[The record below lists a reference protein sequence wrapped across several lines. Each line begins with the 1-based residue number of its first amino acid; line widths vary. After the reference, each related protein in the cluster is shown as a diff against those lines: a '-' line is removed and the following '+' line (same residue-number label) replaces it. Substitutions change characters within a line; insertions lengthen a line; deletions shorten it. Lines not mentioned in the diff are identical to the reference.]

1 MILSVLVVDD
11 EKIFRDFVGQMS
23 LWENGNYVLVGMVR
37 GTKEAMDF
45 IRLHKVD
52 IVLLDISMPGEN
64 GVVLSEAIAR
74 KYPEIEMIAIS
85 GYDDYD
91 YVREILKNG
100 AHDYIL
106 KSRLSEELLEQT
118 FDQIMEIRTQ
128 GSQWERKKKL
138 RDLTEQWI
146 FLKGNNPFTQ
156 DNSKKVAL
164 VGRGYFSSKNT
175 EEEKRVLT
183 DGICRICEE
192 ETGDGQDVLAVFSEP
207 DRFVIFYRFY
217 EEISEFEIQSRMERS
232 RIVILQKAERMFG
245 VRMKLESCPCF
256 FSDQA
261 LRSFLLHK
269 LDEKTEQAENRKER
283 LSMTL
288 EQQKEL
294 LSAVGRADADKAKK
308 LVQKIYREIPPE
320 KEAMRIM
327 VTREL
332 LDILEKICMEN
343 EINIDFLPKD
353 FQLFVYMQKKT
364 KETLSDNISGLY
376 YNVLRE
382 FEDKK
387 DKVQFSDVVS
397 AAITYMKEHLEET
410 VTLGKTAVALSVN
423 SSYLSR
429 IFHMETG
436 MTFIEYLN
444 RVRVNQAKQLLEEN
458 IAIKEIAG
466 RCGFQSY
473 AYFMKIFKEY
483 TKQTPREY
491 LLEKKEN

>member
-1 MILSVLVVDD
+1 MVLSVLVVDD
-11 EKIFRDFVGQMS
+11 EKVFRDFVGQMS
-23 LWENGNYVLVGMVR
+23 LWKTGNYVLAGMVR
-37 GTKEAMDF
+37 GTKEAIDF
-45 IRLHKVD
+45 IHLHKVD
-52 IVLLDISMPGEN
+52 IVLLDVSMPGEN
-64 GVVLSEAIAR
+64 GVVLSGVLAR

-106 KSRLSEELLEQT
+106 KSRLSEELLEQS
-118 FDQIMEIRTQ
+118 FAQIVERRTQ

-138 RDLTEQWI
+138 RSLAEQWI
-146 FLKGNNPFTQ
+146 FLRGSNPFTQ
-156 DNSKKVAL
+156 DNSRKAAL
-164 VGRGYFSSKNT
+164 AGRGYFSDQNT

-192 ETGDGQDVLAVFSEP
+192 ETGDGQDVLAVFSKP

-217 EEISEFEIQSRMERS
+217 EEISESEIQSRMERS
-232 RIVILQKAERMFG
+232 RIVILQKAEKMFG

-269 LDEKTEQAENRKER
+269 LDEKTEKVENRKER

-294 LSAVGRADADKAKK
+294 LSVVGRRDADKAKK
-308 LVQKIYREIPPE
+308 LVQKIYREISPE
-320 KEAMRIM
+320 KEAVRIM

-332 LDILEKICMEN
+332 LDILEKICIEN
-343 EINIDFLPKD
+343 EINLDFLPKD

-376 YNVLRE
+376 YNALRE
-382 FEDKK
+382 LEDKK
-387 DKVQFSDVVS
+387 KIQFSDVVS

-429 IFHMETG
+429 IFHVETG

-444 RVRVNQAKQLLEEN
+444 RIRVNRAKQLLEEN
-458 IAIKEIAG
+458 VAIKEIVG
-466 RCGFQSY
+466 RCGFRSY

-491 LLEKKEN
+491 LSEKKEN